1 MTALTLGPYQLLGEL
16 GRGGMGVVYK
26 AYDTELRRFVALKT
40 LFGALSHDSSIAERF
55 LFEARAMAGIA
66 DAHVVSIYASGE
78 ADGHPYFVM
87 ELIDGETLG
96 SVLRRHGAL
105 SPEDAMRVVYQ
116 AALGLGAAHAKRLVH
131 RDMKPSNL
139 LLTRTGTVK
148 VTDFGIARSATPSER
163 QLTLTGEMVGT
174 PGYLSPE
181 SCTAKPV
188 DARSD
193 VFSLGVVLYE
203 CLVGRVPFT
212 DASPLGL
219 MLNVVQT
226 EIPPVRSLNT
236 HVDEALEAVLQKMVS
251 KKPEDR
257 YSDGLAVA
265 RALAALPG
273 AACLAPLELPIQTNS
288 ARPMATKRV
297 ADSIPPGGNLSHRP
311 DQRTVYPKG
320 LTEQKTKARRA
331 EITEADSVTRSAS
344 RPWWPWVVILILLLA
359 TATALWTYGPDL
371 HLSALLPKH

>member
-1 MTALTLGPYQLLGEL
+1 MTALTLGPYRLLGEL

-40 LFGALSHDSSIAERF
+40 LFGALSHDLSIAERF

-78 ADGHPYFVM
+78 ADDHPYFVM

-96 SVLRRHGAL
+96 SILRREGAL
-105 SPEDAMRVVYQ
+105 SPENAVRVVYQ

-131 RDMKPSNL
+131 RDVKPSNL

-163 QLTLTGEMVGT
+163 PLTLTGEMVGT

-193 VFSLGVVLYE
+193 VFSLGVVLFE

-226 EIPPVRSLNT
+226 DIPPVREFNA
-236 HVDEALEAVLQKMVS
+236 HVDEALEAVLLKMVS

-273 AACLAPLELPIQTNS
+273 ATCLAPLELQIKTNP
-288 ARPMATKRV
+288 ARQMATKRV
-297 ADSIPPGGNLSHRP
+297 ADSIPPGGNLGHRP
-311 DQRTVYPKG
+311 NQRTVYPKG
-320 LTEQKTKARRA
+320 ISEQQTKARRG
-331 EITEADSVTRSAS
+331 ETTEGVEGETRSAS
-344 RPWWPWVVILILLLA
+344 RSWWPWALVLVLA
-359 TATALWTYGPDL
+359 AAAAAALWVYG
-371 HLSALLPKH
+371 H

>member
-1 MTALTLGPYQLLGEL
+1 MTAVTLGPYQLLGEL

-40 LFGALSHDSSIAERF
+40 LFGAFAHDSSIAERF

-66 DAHVVSIYASGE
+66 DSHVVSIYASGE
-78 ADGHPYFVM
+78 ADDHPYFVM

-96 SVLRRHGAL
+96 SVLRREGAL
-105 SPEDAMRVVYQ
+105 SPENALRVVYQ

-131 RDMKPSNL
+131 RDVKPGNL
-139 LLTRTGTVK
+139 LLTQGGSIK
-148 VTDFGIARSATPSER
+148 VSDFGIARSAVSSER
-163 QLTLTGEMVGT
+163 QLTLTGDMVGT

-181 SCTAKPV
+181 SCTGKPV

-193 VFSLGVVLYE
+193 VFSLGVVLFE

-212 DASPLGL
+212 DSSPLGL

-226 EIPPVRSLNT
+226 DIPAVRTLNA
-236 HVDEALEAVLQKMVS
+236 HVDEALEAILLKMVS

-273 AACLAPLELPIQTNS
+273 AVCLAPLELQIKINP
-288 ARPMATKRV
+288 ARPMATRRV
-297 ADSIPPGGNLSHRP
+297 ADSIPPGGSVGHRP
-311 DQRTVYPKG
+311 NQRTVYPKV
-320 LTEQKTKARRA
+320 LTEEKTRARRGGTMGGA
-331 EITEADSVTRSAS
+331 EGAAQAAS
-344 RPWWPWVVILILLLA
+344 RPWRWVVILILVLA
-359 TATALWTYGPDL
+359 AAAAALWPYG
-371 HLSALLPKH
+371 H